1 MLSTVA
7 ALLISYPDASE
18 TLAYI
23 YIYIYIM
30 HMQVRVDER
39 FRIIAL
45 GLPVPRFPGNPLDPP
60 LRSRFQ
66 ARDIRSLNHAQ
77 LVQLLDTSPSQL
89 AQGGGGGGGGALT
102 ETVQA
107 MAAAASTIKHL
118 NATSDG
124 PNSGISGHA
133 PEMPPLGL
141 ARVAAM
147 LAAAPGVP
155 AADLL
160 HLVYPHRVLTS
171 GPTAE
176 LVQSTLD
183 TFGLTRGGSGNSGSY
198 TSMELA
204 AAATPGGEGEVTL
217 THSDGHR
224 ASFAVPTGTLPPL
237 AEPRRTLAGSQEA
250 LLSRLLVSHASADLC
265 LLGGRGVGKTAVV
278 EEFASRLGYDIQPVL
293 VHKDMTAR
301 DLLQQRGML
310 PNGDTVWKTTPLV
323 NAALQGSL
331 AVLDGVHRADP
342 STIGVL
348 QRLSQ
353 DREVTLHD
361 GTVLLAA
368 SRYDAVQEMQGWSDA
383 QMADAQLLRI
393 HPSFRMVA
401 MGEETVEGKK
411 WFSEEIA
418 SMYDI
423 HMVEPLSRAEEG
435 GILRSVCPNIA
446 DDAVEKLLAVAAAVR
461 SGSDSVLGS
470 TILLSTRQLI
480 RIAKRLERYP
490 DESIANAIRRTS
502 LSAFLPPMARAS
514 LDKLLE
520 TTGVESSPRGL
531 FGGGGFDGDGDGASA
546 GGGGSGGG
554 SGHEI
559 VVGDGPVAGE
569 KELRIGDVTGRI
581 LPAAESNELLVPNVR
596 FYDNPQHTAVMRDML
611 KDLELGEHLLLV
623 GNQGVGKNKICDRL
637 LYLLNRPR
645 EYIQL
650 HRDTTIQTL
659 TQQPSVEGGQI
670 VYHPSPLVRA
680 VENGTVLVIDEAD
693 KAPTHVTSVLKNL
706 VESGDMMLADG
717 RRIVPAGSTLAE
729 SGGGGILQ
737 CHPNFS
743 MVVLANRPG
752 FPFLGSDFFGS
763 LGDVFGCHAVENP
776 DMSAELD
783 MLAKYGPSVDPEM
796 LRKLAFSFGELRR
809 LSNDGAIAYPYSM
822 RELVHIV
829 SHLEQ
834 YNDEGLSD
842 VVRNVFDFDSY
853 DPTVQETVSNGIY
866 PLAAPAS
873 LACAYGR

>member
-1 MLSTVA
+1 MD
-7 ALLISYPDASE
+7 ALRL
-18 TLAYI
+18 
-23 YIYIYIM
+23 
-30 HMQVRVDER
+30 VRVDER

-77 LVQLLDTSPSQL
+77 LVQLLEATQL
-89 AQGGGGGGGGALT
+89 AQKVPAAMS

-107 MAAAASTIKHL
+107 LAAAASTIKQL
-118 NATSDG
+118 NAQTDG
-124 PNSGISGHA
+124 QKGVGGHA
-133 PEMPPLGL
+133 PELPPIGL
-141 ARVAAM
+141 TRVAAM
-147 LAAAPGVP
+147 LAAAPGI
-155 AADLL
+155 ATADLL
-160 HLVYPHRVLTS
+160 HVVYPHRVLTS

-176 LVQSTLD
+176 LIQSTLD
-183 TFGLTRGGSGNSGSY
+183 TFGLAGGSTGAYRATNL
-198 TSMELA
+198 TPAADA
-204 AAATPGGEGEVTL
+204 AAAEGEVTL
-217 THSDGHR
+217 AHSDGHEAR
-224 ASFAVPTGTLPPL
+224 FTVPMGTLPPRTQPKRVL
-237 AEPRRTLAGSQEA
+237 ADSQEA

-278 EEFASRLGYDIQPVL
+278 EEFAARLGYDVQPVL

-301 DLLQQRGML
+301 DLLQQRGTL

-323 NAALQGSL
+323 SAALQGSL

-348 QRLSQ
+348 QRLAQ
-353 DREVTLHD
+353 DREATLND
-361 GTVLLAA
+361 GTLLLRA
-368 SRYDAVQEMQGWSDA
+368 SRYDAVQQMQGWSDA
-383 QMADAQLLRI
+383 QMAESKLLRI

-401 MGEETVEGKK
+401 MGEETLEGKK

-423 HMVEPLSRAEEG
+423 HMVEALSRAEEG
-435 GILRSVCPNIA
+435 GILRAVCPAIA
-446 DDAVEKLLAVAAAVR
+446 ADTVEKLLAVAAAVR

-470 TILLSTRQLI
+470 TILLSTRQLV

-490 DESIANAIRRTS
+490 DESIANAIRRTA

-514 LDKLLE
+514 LDTLLE
-520 TTGVESSPRGL
+520 TTGVESPRGGGF
-531 FGGGGFDGDGDGASA
+531 FGGGG
-546 GGGGSGGG
+546 GGGGNAAAAGG
-554 SGHEI
+554 GHEI
-559 VVGDGPVAGE
+559 VVADGPVEGE
-569 KELRIGDVTGRI
+569 KELRIGEVASRI
-581 LPAAESNELLVPNVR
+581 LPASESNELLVPNVL

-717 RRIVPAGSTLAE
+717 RRIVPAGSDLAE
-729 SGGGGILQ
+729 SGGGGILR

-763 LGDVFGCHAVENP
+763 MGDVFGCHAVENP
-776 DMSAELD
+776 DMAAELD
-783 MLAKYGPSVDPEM
+783 MLGKYGPSVDAET
-796 LRKLAFSFGELRR
+796 LRKLAFSFGELRK

-829 SHLEQ
+829 SHLEH
-834 YNDEGLSD
+834 YKDEGLSD

-853 DPTVQETVSNGIY
+853 DPTVQETVRLRADRFTGGTLYMCARVWLYVRSC
-866 PLAAPAS
+866 ARAR
-873 LACAYGR
+873 ACACACAVSCVHFHV